1 MSISRKTPKKTSTSV
16 DFEKSLKQLN
26 LIIEKMESG
35 SLSLDA
41 SLKQFEEGINLI
53 RSCQC
58 TLTEAEQKVKILIG
72 KSVNDFD
79 SHEKQN

>member
-1 MSISRKTPKKTSTSV
+1 MSTTRKTPKKTPGSA
-16 DFEKSLKQLN
+16 DFEKSLQQLN

-53 RSCQC
+53 RNCQH
-58 TLTEAEQKVKILIG
+58 TLSEAEQKVQILTG
-72 KSVNDFD
+72 KTINDFD
-79 SHEKQN
+79 THEKHN